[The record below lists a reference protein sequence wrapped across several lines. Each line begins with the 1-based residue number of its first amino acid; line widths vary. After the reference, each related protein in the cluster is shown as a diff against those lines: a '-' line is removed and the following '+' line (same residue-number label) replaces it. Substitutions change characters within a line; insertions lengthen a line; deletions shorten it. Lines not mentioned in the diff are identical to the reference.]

1 MRISQLPDLPSSAP
15 SVEVPCT
22 YNGADYK
29 AEITVNADAL
39 PIYGSGDSIS
49 GYLYGFGHITSSSKD
64 AAIVCPMPKMFQSGA
79 AVTVSS
85 LLVSMRVHNG
95 GYLGASGGIDMTS
108 LITSATCQGTALI
121 INLRSSTAFTY
132 GTDGSSAGTVTNNT
146 PMCGYVSIAATVN

>member
-1 MRISQLPDLPSSAP
+1 MRIAQLPDLPSSAP

-39 PIYGSGDSIS
+39 PIYGSGDTIS
-49 GYLYGFGHITSSSKD
+49 GYIYGFGYITSSSKD
-64 AAIVCPMPKMFQSGA
+64 AVIVCPMPKMFQSGA

-85 LLVSMRVHNG
+85 LLVSMRPHNG
-95 GYLGASGGIDMTS
+95 GYLGATNGIDMTS
-108 LITSATCQGTALI
+108 LITSAVCQGTALI

-132 GTDGSSAGTVTNNT
+132 GTDGTSAGTVTNNT
-146 PMCGYVSIAATVN
+146 PMCGYVTIAATVN